1 MDPEKFHVPP
11 PPTEFSSSTDG
22 DYLRPSQ
29 SGGFPPFETIFQS
42 NAALVAL
49 RSEEDGFVAGK
60 PTNFVVGEMTASSDS
75 QHNVQ
80 RKNAGDFA
88 GDLASG

>member
-1 MDPEKFHVPP
+1 
-11 PPTEFSSSTDG
+11 
-22 DYLRPSQ
+22 
-29 SGGFPPFETIFQS
+29 
-42 NAALVAL
+42 
-49 RSEEDGFVAGK
+49 
-60 PTNFVVGEMTASSDS
+60 MTASSDS

>member
-1 MDPEKFHVPP
+1 MKKMTDPMFRVPS
-11 PPTEFSSSTDG
+11 PPTTFGSSTDG
-22 DYLRPSQ
+22 DHLRPLGPLPAFS
-29 SGGFPPFETIFQS
+29 TIFQS
-42 NAALVAL
+42 NAALAL
-49 RSEEDGFVAGK
+49 RSEEDGLVAGK

-80 RKNAGDFA
+80 RKNAGDLA